1 MYKKISIFVIML
13 IILMTP
19 TVSVYGN
26 ENRINVIVNNNRLE
40 FDVQPIIV
48 EGRTLVP
55 LRKIFESLGAI
66 VLWDGENR
74 IVTASNDNNFIIL
87 PIDSRYATVSNRKI
101 ELDVAARI
109 MEGRAM
115 VPLRFIA
122 ESLGAD
128 VKWNHNTKT

>member
-101 ELDVAARI
+101 EL
-109 MEGRAM
+109 E
-115 VPLRFIA
+115 
-122 ESLGAD
+122 
-128 VKWNHNTKT
+128 

>member
-1 MYKKISIFVIML
+1 MGGNSCMYKKISIFVIML

-87 PIDSRYATVSNRKI
+87 QK
-101 ELDVAARI
+101 
-109 MEGRAM
+109 
-115 VPLRFIA
+115 
-122 ESLGAD
+122 
-128 VKWNHNTKT
+128 